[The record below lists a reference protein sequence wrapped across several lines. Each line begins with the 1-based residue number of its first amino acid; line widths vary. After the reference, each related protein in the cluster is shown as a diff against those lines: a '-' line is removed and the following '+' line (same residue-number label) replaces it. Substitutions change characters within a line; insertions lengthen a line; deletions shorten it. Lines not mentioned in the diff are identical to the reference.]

1 MGETEETADGETK
14 ERGKEDAEEA
24 EVAFVAKEGEEEEA
38 LRTKDGLA
46 SASSLPR
53 APLSAVPV
61 PAMPSPTNVPWR
73 RRQ

>member
-14 ERGKEDAEEA
+14 ERGKEDTGEA

-46 SASSLPR
+46 IASSPPR
-53 APLSAVPV
+53 APLSAVP
-61 PAMPSPTNVPWR
+61 AMPAPTNVPCWR
-73 RRQ
+73 RRR